1 MSRHGTGTSHVTR
14 GVASVE
20 GAGAK
25 EATRDKIGQST
36 AEQETKGS
44 IVRRIEGQCPD
55 VITISFI
62 TIEYGYQQS

>member
-36 AEQETKGS
+36 AKQEPKGS
-44 IVRRIEGQCPD
+44 TDCRIGSQCPM
-55 VITISFI
+55 
-62 TIEYGYQQS
+62 